1 MNKKFLFIVLFL
13 VFSIGLNALAAPKYF
28 NDSGKKNVAPDPIYN
43 KTITIPA
50 GYIIQVTVNEG
61 INRHN
66 LSVPD
71 RVSATL
77 SNDFYYKGH
86 LIAPEGSSVI
96 GMVVKSCDET
106 CQNDAQ
112 LLIKFTSI
120 INPNNQ
126 IIPISGL
133 FKTSDKK
140 GILYGNSEIKQN
152 ESVDI
157 IIMQP
162 VTYTPR

>member
-1 MNKKFLFIVLFL
+1 MNKKVLSVVLFL
-13 VFSIGLNALAAPKYF
+13 IFSMTLNATSAPKYF
-28 NDSGKKNVAPDPIYN
+28 SDSGKKNVAPDPIYN

-50 GYIIQVTVNEG
+50 GYVIQVTVNES
-61 INRHN
+61 INRRN

-77 SNDFYYKGH
+77 NNDFYYNGQ

-96 GMVVKSCDET
+96 GMVVKSCEET
-106 CQNDAQ
+106 CQNDSQ
-112 LLIKFTSI
+112 LLVKFTSI
-120 INPNNQ
+120 VNPNNQ
-126 IIPISGL
+126 IIPIAGL
-133 FKTSDKK
+133 IKTGDKK

-152 ESVDI
+152 EQVDI